1 MISKNKIV
9 LVMAGASLIFGFTI
23 MGCAEKVAVPN
34 EKIANAERAISGA
47 RESNAIVN
55 APLDLRISED
65 KLKQAK
71 EAVAAE
77 EYVQAGRLADE
88 ATLDAD
94 VARAKTRAAKA
105 KEISGE
111 MRNTVDSMRKE
122 LERSHK

>member
-1 MISKNKIV
+1 MISKNRII
-9 LVMAGASLIFGFTI
+9 LVVAGASLIFGLTI

-71 EAVAAE
+71 EAVTAE
-77 EYVQAGRLADE
+77 EYEQAGRLADE

-94 VARAKTRAAKA
+94 VARAKTRAVKA

-111 MRNTVDSMRKE
+111 MRNTIDSMRKE
-122 LERSHK
+122 LERRQK

>member
-1 MISKNKIV
+1 MISKNRII
-9 LVMAGASLIFGFTI
+9 LVVAGASLIFGLTI

-77 EYVQAGRLADE
+77 EYEQAGRLADE

-94 VARAKTRAAKA
+94 VARAKTRAVKA

-111 MRNTVDSMRKE
+111 MRNTIDSMRKE
-122 LERSHK
+122 LERRQK